1 VLPALLN
8 VVGSTLLVIWTATA
22 ISQIVLR
29 RRADRAGE
37 AMPMRLWGFP
47 WVSWLCLVLLAAVI
61 ALAMIDPAARI
72 QLLLT
77 LGLTAVL
84 LVVARLT
91 RGVSRPGIVKE

>member
-1 VLPALLN
+1 
-8 VVGSTLLVIWTATA
+8 
-22 ISQIVLR
+22 
-29 RRADRAGE
+29 
-37 AMPMRLWGFP
+37 M
-47 WVSWLCLVLLAAVI
+47 LLAAVI

-91 RGVSRPGIVKE
+91 RGVSRPGIVRE